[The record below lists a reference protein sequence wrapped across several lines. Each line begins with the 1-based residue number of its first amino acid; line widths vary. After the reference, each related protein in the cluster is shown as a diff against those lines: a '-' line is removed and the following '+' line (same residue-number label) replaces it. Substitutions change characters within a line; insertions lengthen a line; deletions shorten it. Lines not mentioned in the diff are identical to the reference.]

1 MEKKLNKELSQ
12 IQKKADSIQEKDF
25 GPVITDQVNLIKEL
39 EKKINETQNAAQ
51 KAKKEAKELSITK
64 KKLKKPKTW
73 FKDNKKE
80 AIENIQKSEKN
91 TANAVAMIAENQNL
105 LFEYQKQIT
114 NATKFLY
121 VLGARSLSAN
131 RRVMDQVLH
140 EIEGCSD
147 EETAALVEEELNKV
161 LDELREQQDILRK
174 QEQLES
180 KAKTN
185 HDDIKKLKNIHE
197 KQNDKINLLFESL
210 SEKEKI
216 DEEQTQRLNEKDLID
231 KKQDQDIKNLISF
244 RKQKDTIDKK
254 QFEEIELVKK
264 SIKKL
269 FIISIILFTGAII
282 LGIINL
288 MLELF

>member
-1 MEKKLNKELSQ
+1 MEKNLNKELSQ

-269 FIISIILFTGAII
+269 FIISIILSTGAII

>member
-269 FIISIILFTGAII
+269 FIISIILSTGAII